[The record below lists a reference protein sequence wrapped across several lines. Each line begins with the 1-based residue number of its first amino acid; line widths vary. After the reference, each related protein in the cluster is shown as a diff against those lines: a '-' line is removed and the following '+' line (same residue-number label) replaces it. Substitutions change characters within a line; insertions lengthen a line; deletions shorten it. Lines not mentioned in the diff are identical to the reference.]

1 MFKFSVSA
9 LEKAPVT
16 RRGEADAAFLD
27 LDAADTFA
35 PAGDVSYDLTAQLV
49 SGGVLVSGSCSCLM
63 HTVCGKCL
71 KEFDFLLEAPDL
83 HIFFELEE
91 NQEELDT
98 ADDIR
103 AELLLELP
111 MNPLCDPEC
120 QGLCPVCGVDRNR
133 QHCTCNT
140 AAAAEKVSP
149 WSALDGLKLD

>member
-49 SGGVLVSGSCSCLM
+49 SGGVLVSGRAAARVSA
-63 HTVCGKCL
+63 VCGRCL
-71 KEFDFLLEAPDL
+71 KDIEIPIENPAL
-83 HIFFELEE
+83 HIFFEVGE
-91 NQEELDT
+91 NQEILEVDEEL
-98 ADDIR
+98 R

-111 MNPLCDPEC
+111 MNPLCDPDC
-120 QGLCPVCGVDRNR
+120 AGLCPICGVDLNR
-133 QHCTCNT
+133 KRCQCTPEDS
-140 AAAAEKVSP
+140 AAKVSP
-149 WSALDGLKLD
+149 WSALDELDL